1 MIRYDARA
9 HGSSDAGGGDSRTYE
24 CLADDLRAVIEA
36 TLAGEQG
43 LPVLAGH
50 SMGAHTLV
58 GLALS
63 EPDRVGGLVIIG
75 PATVGGPPPEGSIEG
90 WDALA
95 DGVER
100 DGIDG
105 FVDVYAEGLDPD
117 WSETL
122 VRIARDRLAKHRDL
136 DALACALRE
145 VPRSVPFDGLADLE
159 GLDVPAL
166 IVASGDDADPGHPH
180 AVAEAF
186 AESLPRARLIS
197 EEPGQ
202 SPLAWQGGRL
212 SREIAAFCAEDAV
225 RERVGQAG

>member
-9 HGSSDAGGGDSRTYE
+9 HGQSDPGERGSRTYGR
-24 CLADDLRAVIEA
+24 LGDDTEAVMAA
-36 TLAGEQG
+36 TLKERE

-58 GLALS
+58 GVALRD
-63 EPDRVGGLVIIG
+63 PDRVAGLVIIG
-75 PATVGGPPPEGSIEG
+75 PATVGGPISEESLGG

-95 DGVER
+95 GGLER
-100 DGIDG
+100 GGIDG
-105 FVDVYAEGLDPD
+105 FLEVYSRDLDPE

-122 VRIARDRLAKHRDL
+122 IRIARDRLGKHRDL
-136 DALACALRE
+136 GALAEALRE
-145 VPRSVPFDGLADLE
+145 VPRSIPFEGLGELE

-166 IVASGDDADPGHPH
+166 VVASGDEADPGHPY

-186 AESLPRARLIS
+186 AESLPRARLLS

-212 SREIAAFCAEDAV
+212 SREIASFCAEDAV
-225 RERVGQAG
+225 RERAS